1 MRSVAVQ
8 PVAPSTRLNAVMR
21 FAFPALF
28 AAAFGAA
35 PAAAQDMPTPP
46 AAEPPAAPQGPPVTI
61 FDDNFVTIGLG
72 VGAVPRYEGAD
83 AYRLFPT
90 PQFAGR
96 LGGFDFAARGPGLA
110 VDLIR
115 DDTRSTANIIA
126 GPVVRARFDRR
137 GGFGDARV
145 RALGD
150 RPVAVELGAQFGY
163 EWRGLSRRG
172 DAFTLALEATQDV
185 AGGHKGLQVSPSVGW
200 RQPIGR
206 ATIAIGSVSA
216 TWADGDYMRTY
227 FSIDAP
233 GSTASGLPQFN
244 ARSGFKDVG
253 GGVIVAH
260 DLSGNALDGG
270 WSLFAIARY
279 SRLLNSAA
287 NSPVTA
293 IAGDADQA
301 FLAAGVGFTF

>member
-1 MRSVAVQ
+1 
-8 PVAPSTRLNAVMR
+8 MR
-21 FAFPALF
+21 FALPALF
-28 AAAFGAA
+28 AAAHAA
-35 PAAAQDMPTPP
+35 VPAAAQDGPAPPP
-46 AAEPPAAPQGPPVTI
+46 APPPSAPQGPSQGPPVTI

-72 VGAVPRYEGAD
+72 VGAVPRYEGSD
-83 AYRLFPT
+83 AYRLFPA
-90 PQFAGR
+90 PQLAGR
-96 LGGFDFAARGPGLA
+96 LSGFDFTARGPGLA
-110 VDLIR
+110 IDLIR
-115 DDTRSTANIIA
+115 DDTRSTANVIA

-137 GGFGDARV
+137 DGFGDARV

-163 EWRGLSRRG
+163 EWRGLARRG

-185 AGGHKGLQVSPSVGW
+185 AGGHKGLQISPSVGW

-206 ATIAIGSVSA
+206 ATIAIGSISA

-227 FSIDAP
+227 FSVDAP
-233 GSTASGLPQFN
+233 GSAASGLPIFT

-287 NSPVTA
+287 DSPVTS

>member
-1 MRSVAVQ
+1 MI
-8 PVAPSTRLNAVMR
+8 R
-21 FAFPALF
+21 FAFPALL
-28 AAAFGAA
+28 AAVLPAP
-35 PAAAQDMPTPP
+35 PAAAQDGPPTP
-46 AAEPPAAPQGPPVTI
+46 PPAAPQGPPVTI
-61 FDDNFVTIGLG
+61 FDDNFVTIGVG
-72 VGAVPRYEGAD
+72 VGAVPRYEGSD
-83 AYRLFPT
+83 AYRLFPA
-90 PQFAGR
+90 PQLAGR
-96 LGGFDFAARGPGLA
+96 VGGFDFAARGPGLA

-115 DDTRSTANIIA
+115 GDTRTTANVIA

-137 GGFGDARV
+137 DGFGDARV

-150 RPVAVELGAQFGY
+150 RPVAVELGAQLGY
-163 EWRGLSRRG
+163 EWRGLAQRG
-172 DAFTLALEATQDV
+172 DAFTVAIEATQDV
-185 AGGHKGLQVSPSVGW
+185 AGGHQGLQISPGIGW
-200 RQPIGR
+200 RQPVGR
-206 ATIAIGSVSA
+206 ATIAIASLSA
-216 TWADGDYMRTY
+216 TWADDDYMRTY

-233 GSTASGLPQFN
+233 GSAASGLPQFT

-253 GGVIVAH
+253 GGVVIAH
-260 DLSGNALDGG
+260 DLNGNALDGG